1 MKFPE
6 LFASFLPTLARPLG
20 GIVMWFR
27 NARTYKLPD
36 RLGID
41 ALELSQRLS
50 RRPFVPCRPSQMTSN
65 GWVPALSDDTTEL
78 VHAAGDFWLIRLRRE
93 KRLLPASVVRSETNE
108 RIAEIQNGQ
117 GRRVN
122 RKERLDIMDEVTQ
135 DLLPRAFTKSQY
147 LDALINE
154 REGWV
159 WINTASEARV
169 EDFLSLLR
177 EGLGNLQVTIPDTQ
191 KSPVVAMSQWV
202 LDGGLPEGL
211 SLGGDADLEDPH
223 EGGGFVRTRG
233 VYLESDEILSLIE
246 SGKQVVRLAL
256 SWQDKVDFVLDKD
269 LSIRRIRFSDE
280 LKKLNDELHEDKLAQ
295 RDADCLLM
303 GETLGCLQQV
313 IGEEF
318 GGFSND

>member
-1 MKFPE
+1 
-6 LFASFLPTLARPLG
+6 
-20 GIVMWFR
+20 MWFR

-65 GWVPALSDDTTEL
+65 GWVPALGDDTTEL
-78 VHAAGDFWLIRLRRE
+78 LHAAGDFWLIRLRRE
-93 KRLLPASVVRSETNE
+93 ERLLPASVVRSETNE

-159 WINTASEARV
+159 WINTASAARA

-177 EGLGNLQVTIPDTQ
+177 EALGNLPVVLVDTQ
-191 KSPVVAMSQWV
+191 KSPVMSMTQWV
-202 LDGGLPEGL
+202 LHGPSSDQWQ
-211 SLGGDADLEDPH
+211 LGGDADFEDPKD
-223 EGGGFVRTRG
+223 ESGVVRVRG
-233 VYLESDEILSLIE
+233 VYLESDEVRAHIE
-246 SGKQVVRLAL
+246 SGRQVVRLAL
-256 SWQDKVDFVLDKD
+256 GLNDQLNFVLTKE
-269 LSIRRIRFSDE
+269 LALTRLRFSDE
-280 LKKLNDELHEDKLAQ
+280 VKAINEEMHEDPLAR

-303 GETLGCLQQV
+303 GETLLSLQQELV
-313 IGEEF
+313 SQL
-318 GGFSND
+318 GGLA